1 MNKRS
6 VVIVLVLAVAAVVS
20 AWIIFVSHTPADT
33 IYTNDGKEIRGIV
46 VEEYND
52 RLVLSTADGE
62 VTVMKSDIRE
72 LTFDSEE
79 DNLVRLAQ
87 QAMDRHDQ
95 SRAYSCYER
104 ALKINPD
111 SKAAKDGLVYLQSY
125 ILRQQEAKKENDIRR
140 QESLERSGGAVTE
153 GSAEEDMAAT
163 LERTAGMAIAI
174 KDNFPQVVSVKS
186 GSPAHEAGI
195 RKGDILS
202 AIWGKLTG
210 YMSLDDIIYTLLK
223 RSALEIRCTI
233 ERSVEVPIDPGRQM
247 MSGPEGI
254 IGAGLSME
262 IDGLTVSTAKDA
274 AAGLERGDLVVAING
289 KPTRYMRLKAAV
301 DFIRNVK
308 ADAVTLTLRRNLII
322 WRRSEI

>member
-1 MNKRS
+1 MKKRF
-6 VVIVLVLAVAAVVS
+6 VFIILVLAAVTVVS
-20 AWIIFVSHTPADT
+20 AWMFFVRGTPADT
-33 IYTNDGKEIRGIV
+33 IYTNDGKEIKGIV

-62 VTVMKSDIRE
+62 VTVMKADIRE

-87 QAMDRHDQ
+87 QAMDRRDQ
-95 SRAYSCYER
+95 ARAYSYYER

-111 SKAAKDGLVYLQSY
+111 SKAARDGLVYLQSY
-125 ILRQQEAKKENDIRR
+125 ILRQKEAKKEDDIRR
-140 QESLERSGGAVTE
+140 QESLERSGGALTA

-174 KDNFPQVVSVKS
+174 KDNFPQVERVKP
-186 GSPAHEAGI
+186 GSPAYQAGI
-195 RKGDILS
+195 RKGDVLV

-233 ERSVEVPIDPGRQM
+233 ERSVEITVNSDKKM
-247 MSGPEGI
+247 MSGPEGS

-262 IDGLTVSTAKDA
+262 IDGLTVSAVKDA
-274 AAGLERGDLVVAING
+274 AAGLEKGDLVVAIDG
-289 KPTRYMRLKAAV
+289 KSTRYMPLKAVVA
-301 DFIRNVK
+301 FIRNVK
-308 ADAVTLTLRRNLII
+308 SDAVRLTLRRNLII